1 MASNE
6 SYKTLLNTASFLN
19 DKVSIGITSSSVFN
33 NQVSENSNSIEKNK
47 VILQDIKDAIET
59 KNKEYLDRST
69 DIKKNGVPKTT
80 TLQDWSLTILYSSLG
95 IFSFLLLVYM
105 FLPSNNVQY
114 AFFKAS
120 VYLVLLAI
128 FFISLIFLIQRY
140 G

>member
-1 MASNE
+1 MGSTEN
-6 SYKTLLNTASFLN
+6 YKTILNTASFLN
-19 DKVSIGITSSSVFN
+19 DKVSIGILNTSVFN
-33 NQVSENSNSIEKNK
+33 TQVSENSTSIVQNK
-47 VILQDIKDAIET
+47 VVLQDIKDAIET

-95 IFSFLLLVYM
+95 IFSFLILIYI

-114 AFFKAS
+114 AFFKATA
-120 VYLVLLAI
+120 YLVLLAI
-128 FFISLIFLIQRY
+128 FFISLIFILQRY